1 MEVGELVMP
10 AVLGLC
16 VAGILVWMIRK
27 ITGR

>member
-1 MEVGELVMP
+1 MAAGEIIMP
-10 AVLGLC
+10 VVLGLC